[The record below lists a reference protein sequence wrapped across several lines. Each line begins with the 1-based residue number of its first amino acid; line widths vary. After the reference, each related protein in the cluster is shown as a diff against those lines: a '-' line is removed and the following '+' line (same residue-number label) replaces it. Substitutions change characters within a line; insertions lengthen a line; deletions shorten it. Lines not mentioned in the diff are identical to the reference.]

1 MVNEHEDT
9 REPQP
14 DWAYMPA
21 GAPEEYGVN
30 TSGPAN
36 GNPAT
41 KNYVVEKRRVWQRQE
56 AFLEAYR
63 KCGKIGKSA
72 QAIGMTRWTVDYW
85 LKKDIFGFK
94 DRIDMAH
101 QDYVESLEEDM
112 DEVCADRKGN
122 HDILRIFR
130 LKAELPKKYRE
141 EIKVLNADAPFEML
155 DRLKEL
161 ARKERERQVALEAP
175 AVEAVYREV
184 TPTQEPTAPSPE
196 QATRTPPP
204 NPADTPPPPPRGWQ
218 TPARPPQR
226 PPRNTDNGTP
236 PGQVKRR

>member
-1 MVNEHEDT
+1 LVNDYDSAL
-9 REPQP
+9 EPQL
-14 DWAYMPA
+14 DWVYMPA

-72 QAIGMTRWTVDYW
+72 QAIGMTRWAVDYW

-130 LKAELPKKYRE
+130 LKAEHPKKYRE
-141 EIKVLNADAPFEML
+141 ETKVLNADAPFEML

-161 ARKERERQVALEAP
+161 ARKERERQAALEAP

-184 TPTQEPTAPSPE
+184 PPNQEPAAPSPE
-196 QATRTPPP
+196 QPAPTPPP
-204 NPADTPPPPPRGWQ
+204 SPSAPMPR
-218 TPARPPQR
+218 AMNRPPQR
-226 PPRNTDNGTP
+226 PPWDTDNGNP
-236 PGQVKRR
+236 PGRVKRR